1 MPKRKRTENDSLPER
16 QSNRQQH
23 QFEGAL
29 SHGKTIL
36 FRALKLARGFE
47 RQKLGRRQK
56 EARSADSKEQ
66 LERIEAEV
74 VALKVSVLVITQKA
88 RFTMVAEA

>member
-36 FRALKLARGFE
+36 FLKLARGFE